1 MWQDGRQNQ
10 CSDSK
15 RSVPVLSSRFVKQKD
30 GVELER
36 LHRSLS
42 VRTLMQA
49 ALPYWVTNLDKP
61 GVVDACCSSDK
72 DLFVALSLVFGHS
85 QGSLRWFA
93 SAGQRLR
100 WQSRAEQDCTTRRH
114 ARLSDKTSM
123 LCDDAPKQQAMVDCG
138 ARPVGVMLVRL
149 LGLYPRPPH
158 VCQLAGF
165 PWEIVRVHGH
175 TKASVDADEHGFFPP
190 SRNDCSRHALDC

>member
-100 WQSRAEQDCTTRRH
+100 WQSRAEQSR
-114 ARLSDKTSM
+114 
-123 LCDDAPKQQAMVDCG
+123 
-138 ARPVGVMLVRL
+138 
-149 LGLYPRPPH
+149 
-158 VCQLAGF
+158 
-165 PWEIVRVHGH
+165 IVRHGAMQGCQ
-175 TKASVDADEHGFFPP
+175 TRPRCYAMMPP
-190 SRNDCSRHALDC
+190 SNKQWWTVELGPLE